1 MSRLSLA
8 LRERVAKP
16 QETRVRAKK
25 GEHRHSFRRADESW
39 LAGYIKTIIII
50 FETESEAKVEV
61 VAHTGRHENGV
72 RGVLLQL

>member
-1 MSRLSLA
+1 MAGQS
-8 LRERVAKP
+8 
-16 QETRVRAKK
+16 RVRAKK
-25 GEHRHSFRRADESW
+25 GEHRHSSRFRRADESL